1 MNCTTNNSSH
11 ILERIFRLME
21 QSEKQHEPMNLVN
34 NRHVHRI
41 QPPKNKPHLKAK
53 TVTNQEG
60 HNTSPKPTK
69 LHSLNIICPRQLNK
83 INNRNNSHLNQH
95 GEVKINIV

>member
-21 QSEKQHEPMNLVN
+21 KSEKQHEPMNLVN

-41 QPPKNKPHLKAK
+41 QPPKNKPHLKAQ
-53 TVTNQEG
+53 TVTNQDDS
-60 HNTSPKPTK
+60 NTSPKPTK
-69 LHSLNIICPRQLNK
+69 LPSLNTICSRQINK

-95 GEVKINIV
+95 GEDKTNIL